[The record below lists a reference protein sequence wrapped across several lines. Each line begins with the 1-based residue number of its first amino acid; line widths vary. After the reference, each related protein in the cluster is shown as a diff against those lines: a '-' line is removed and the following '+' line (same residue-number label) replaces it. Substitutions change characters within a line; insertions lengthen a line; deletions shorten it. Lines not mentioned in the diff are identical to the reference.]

1 MWRRRRARELPSSW
15 ADLVARSLGEWPF
28 LDEDERARLGD
39 LIDRLLADKGWEAA
53 RGSTL
58 TDEMCT
64 VIAAQAALMV
74 LRLDLDAYRDVR
86 AIIVHPTT
94 VTSRAPRPGPVP
106 GVITEEPVDLL
117 GEAHQQRG
125 PVVLAWDAVL
135 DDARHPGTGRNV
147 VIHEFAHKLDMLD
160 GLVDGT
166 PPVPGR
172 EAYDRWVR
180 VCTAAYQQLRS
191 CGHDALLR
199 DYAAQDP
206 GEFFAVSAEVFFDQ
220 PEPMRELKP
229 DLYGVFVDYFRQDP
243 AALSPPHRRGE
254 HDVGEMR
261 SASTRDVTN
270 GQLAPAEFF
279 DNLVSMM
286 GEPS

>member
-1 MWRRRRARELPSSW
+1 MAMRFWGHRRGRHLPSRW
-15 ADLVARSLGEWPF
+15 ADLVSASLGEWLY
-28 LDEDERARLGD
+28 LDDDERANLGE

-64 VIAAQAALMV
+64 VIAAQAALMI
-74 LRLDLDAYRDVR
+74 LGLDLDAYRDVR

-94 VTSRAPRPGPVP
+94 VTSRAPRSGPVP
-106 GVITEEPVDLL
+106 GVVTEEPVDLL

-125 PVVLAWDAVL
+125 PVVLAWDAAS

-166 PPVPGR
+166 PPVVGR
-172 EAYDRWVR
+172 DAYDRWVR
-180 VCTAAYQQLRS
+180 ICTAEYRHLRA
-191 CGHDALLR
+191 GGPDPLLR

-206 GEFFAVSAEVFFDQ
+206 GEFFAVAAEVFFDQ
-220 PEPMRELKP
+220 PEPMRALKP
-229 DLYGVFVDYFRQDP
+229 DLYSVFADYFRQDP
-243 AALSPPHRRGE
+243 AARRRPLPDGG
-254 HDVGEMR
+254 DATDG
-261 SASTRDVTN
+261 T
-270 GQLAPAEFF
+270 
-279 DNLVSMM
+279 
-286 GEPS
+286 